1 MQQFGNAHFAHPLT
15 IPQRSTGRRTSVL
28 DAALQELSLEAA
40 RHRLHVA
47 QQRMHKRE
55 HERARQVRLHYEDA
69 LDWLEIIEGEATT
82 TG

>member
-47 QQRMHKRE
+47 PTENAQA
-55 HERARQVRLHYEDA
+55 RA
-69 LDWLEIIEGEATT
+69 
-82 TG
+82 